1 MVKSQN
7 TCHAVYKVRNHKL
20 EEVKESKEKQALD
33 WMREKW
39 ESFDETKRHNVRIKG
54 TNSLDSR
61 YIPYFEPWHYQEA
74 TIFFAQISHKCKKII
89 VEKEYSITYSPIFRG
104 KELSNF
110 GKKIGNVFV
119 HDSFNQLFSFLDRGV
134 KMFSHLMLNLSLDA
148 CIWRKTRILENENNT
163 EESYHL

>member
-1 MVKSQN
+1 
-7 TCHAVYKVRNHKL
+7 
-20 EEVKESKEKQALD
+20 
-33 WMREKW
+33 
-39 ESFDETKRHNVRIKG
+39 VRIKG

-110 GKKIGNVFV
+110 GKKFGNVFV

-148 CIWRKTRILENENNT
+148 CI
-163 EESYHL
+163 